1 MHGIPISAW
10 IIQTREEADKILLS
24 GGKLIVI
31 SEEVPDYLNSPQ
43 YGTSCIR
50 ANNLLPNYEAV
61 SYFIDNDYAGYV
73 NCYHQLLM
81 QPESTIYFATIIS
94 AIINN
99 IPIGFIFGNEEIEAA
114 AAIEFNNFMLGTY
127 GIKLGHELPFREE
140 PPMPYG
146 MMDSAS
152 IANNMSLLYMNNLLT
167 PQEFLFIYPADAS
180 IGFECMQKLIYDTQ
194 PAIISQ
200 DMGDY
205 IAYFDQFRK
214 NIHRANKMLVDP
226 MVRA

>member
-24 GGKLIVI
+24 GGKLIII
-31 SEEVPDYLNSPQ
+31 SEEIPEYLNSPQ

-61 SYFIDNDYAGYV
+61 SYFIDNDYMGYV
-73 NCYHQLLM
+73 NCYNQMLM

-99 IPIGFIFGNEEIEAA
+99 IPIGFIFGNEEIEAT
-114 AAIEFNNFMLGTY
+114 AAIEFNNFMLRTY
-127 GIKLGHELPFREE
+127 GIKLGHELSFREE
-140 PPMPYG
+140 GPLPLG
-146 MMDSAS
+146 LMDPAS
-152 IANNMSLLYMNNLLT
+152 IASNMSLLYMNNLLT
-167 PQEFLFIYPADAS
+167 PQEFLYIYPLDVE
-180 IGFECMQKLIYDTQ
+180 IGFECMQKLICDTQ
-194 PAIISQ
+194 PMLMSQ

-214 NIHRANKMLVDP
+214 NIHKSNKMLVDP